1 MGSVFK
7 PLRAVSYAKK
17 GPAGCPRGP
26 PARAATPANASSQI
40 DPRGNFMNIQPEF
53 PPRHHQ
59 HPKRQAELVV
69 YQKLEA
75 SKRAGRVL

>member
-1 MGSVFK
+1 
-7 PLRAVSYAKK
+7 
-17 GPAGCPRGP
+17 
-26 PARAATPANASSQI
+26 
-40 DPRGNFMNIQPEF
+40 MNIQPEF
-53 PPRHHQ
+53 PSRHHQ